1 MNEVIKTMLVR
12 RSIRAY
18 KDTKLTDEEL
28 FLLKQA
34 ALSAPTAMN
43 RNDQRFAFV
52 SDASVIT
59 RIEND
64 VV

>member
-18 KDTKLTDEEL
+18 KDIKLTDEEL

-34 ALSAPTAMN
+34 ALSAPTRLA
-43 RNDQRFAFV
+43 RV
-52 SDASVIT
+52 
-59 RIEND
+59 
-64 VV
+64 